1 VVKDFT
7 TLVLGASTKPERY
20 SYKAI
25 LQLRAK
31 NYPVVA
37 LGVAAGKVADVDFV
51 MDFEKLPPIHT
62 VSVYLN
68 PARQEAYYEKII
80 ALQPQRVLFNPGT
93 ENPQFSEMLK
103 SVGIQSE
110 NACNLV
116 LLATNQY
123 ES

>member
-1 VVKDFT
+1 MVAQWT

-20 SYKAI
+20 AYKVI
-25 LQLRAK
+25 TQLRAK

-37 LGVAAGKVADVDFV
+37 VGAKTGTVAGVEFKTSLQQ
-51 MDFEKLPPIHT
+51 LPPIHT
-62 VSVYLN
+62 VSMYLS
-68 PARQEAYYEKII
+68 PARQEMYYDKII

-93 ENPQFSEMLK
+93 ENPAFAQRLQNE
-103 SVGIQSE
+103 GIAVE

-123 ES
+123 ET